1 MCAQAVRR
9 VWAAFHRRGH
19 HAGRLAARRRL
30 GLFLLTFCTVGW
42 RPAGGPASAAKPKLS
57 DLVPEHRTR
66 AVLLAAAQR
75 GDTIAGVQPHKIKGT
90 GQRVYVLE
98 LEEDFA
104 VRSTGA
110 RSRWGIRG
118 NPRGDEPYIHAEEL
132 RTIPADAMVWIKRLT
147 AEEREAAHGAERYS
161 REVEE
166 VGGDAPRGRRMLG
179 LTPEGVVWI
188 ANRSHRKLSDLTEN
202 NFVLKD
208 PGGLAWYQDW
218 QVGTCGT
225 DRECRQRYAG
235 YVREY
240 GVKNVPTTTSREDAA
255 RRTSAPFEEEPEEL
269 RTWYSMYQ
277 ADEAE
282 RGPGRQWLRNRLGR
296 EQQLSCPADFRV
308 MSEAQVTTFVTTML
322 NQLRQREDRPK
333 SFLSCAPGAIP
344 RDQGANVERSV
355 SWAFKITELATASWV
370 TRAGSEERYVTQTCK
385 AFFKLGETAVGKQGV
400 QASQAFFENMLD
412 KAGCGRRIPVPDGV
426 MKELSEKLFKP
437 YASQLRME
445 WGLSDAKYSRFG
457 AIFKTMAER
466 LSPAALGHQHGQ
478 S

>member
-1 MCAQAVRR
+1 MRGKLDMCAQAVRR

-208 PGGLAWYQDW
+208 PGGLAWYQ
-218 QVGTCGT
+218 
-225 DRECRQRYAG
+225 
-235 YVREY
+235 
-240 GVKNVPTTTSREDAA
+240 TTTGAGLSPCTRGTLHGMATRYWPLPLPSLTHPAPSGVDVLIASGVRAVQQCRRVA
-255 RRTSAPFEEEPEEL
+255 RRATRSHSHVETVPACL
-269 RTWYSMYQ
+269 
-277 ADEAE
+277 
-282 RGPGRQWLRNRLGR
+282 PGY
-296 EQQLSCPADFRV
+296 
-308 MSEAQVTTFVTTML
+308 M
-322 NQLRQREDRPK
+322 
-333 SFLSCAPGAIP
+333 
-344 RDQGANVERSV
+344 
-355 SWAFKITELATASWV
+355 
-370 TRAGSEERYVTQTCK
+370 
-385 AFFKLGETAVGKQGV
+385 
-400 QASQAFFENMLD
+400 
-412 KAGCGRRIPVPDGV
+412 
-426 MKELSEKLFKP
+426 
-437 YASQLRME
+437 
-445 WGLSDAKYSRFG
+445 
-457 AIFKTMAER
+457 
-466 LSPAALGHQHGQ
+466 
-478 S
+478 